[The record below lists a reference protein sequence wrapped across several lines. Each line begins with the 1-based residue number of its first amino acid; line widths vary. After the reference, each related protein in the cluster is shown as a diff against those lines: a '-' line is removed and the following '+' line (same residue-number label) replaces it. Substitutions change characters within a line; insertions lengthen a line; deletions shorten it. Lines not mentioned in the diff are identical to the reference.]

1 MLEGRVVNNRTP
13 GPGQIGRGGGGGSPY
28 EVGYMERV
36 MDPYIRDSGRPETCQ
51 QGRGSSLDASRGL
64 HGHGPYN
71 PRLTRGGGL
80 PPYPKDLKRA
90 IRELDVIIKIK
101 SNLNGGNGLLGMTD
115 SYKHPIQ
122 VAKQFHPREDFMSPA
137 STEVKRVIPKTEV
150 TQWKK
155 LQDKLDDTKKDLLD
169 AEEDKEEAEGDNVDP
184 ATVQDDKQKADELLK
199 EIAKIPKLFVDVG
212 TNPTF
217 STSLRGNQKLARRR
231 RRARRA
237 KAGMM

>member
-1 MLEGRVVNNRTP
+1 
-13 GPGQIGRGGGGGSPY
+13 
-28 EVGYMERV
+28 
-36 MDPYIRDSGRPETCQ
+36 
-51 QGRGSSLDASRGL
+51 
-64 HGHGPYN
+64 
-71 PRLTRGGGL
+71 
-80 PPYPKDLKRA
+80 
-90 IRELDVIIKIK
+90 
-101 SNLNGGNGLLGMTD
+101 MTD

-184 ATVQDDKQKADELLK
+184 ATVQDDGKLSMKEELMLPEAIQKYKQKADELLK

>member
-1 MLEGRVVNNRTP
+1 MG
-13 GPGQIGRGGGGGSPY
+13 
-28 EVGYMERV
+28 
-36 MDPYIRDSGRPETCQ
+36 
-51 QGRGSSLDASRGL
+51 
-64 HGHGPYN
+64 
-71 PRLTRGGGL
+71 
-80 PPYPKDLKRA
+80 K
-90 IRELDVIIKIK
+90 RELERLGRQFNFRHLRKEIPKISDKDDKKDAEKELKEVERQLDKRIK

-184 ATVQDDKQKADELLK
+184 ATVQDDGKLSMKEELMLPEAIQKYKQKADELLK